1 MKTKLVTIEGKQIGI
16 VGLDEVFGEMYQS
29 RKRPDNSLKGHL
41 LSRLK
46 DFNYIPASKEAAY
59 AQVFLEEYRRFR
71 DQKEGRIKETKKKLK
86 PWRGIPR
93 EEIPWYPTIMED
105 LCDGCGVCLRFCSFG
120 VYESD
125 AKANKVRVANPFYC
139 EVGCSVCAAKC
150 EPKAIVFPP
159 LSMLD
164 MFRKR

>member
-1 MKTKLVTIEGKQIGI
+1 MKTKLITVEGKQIG
-16 VGLDEVFGEMYQS
+16 VAGLDEVFEELYLS
-29 RKRPDNSLKGHL
+29 RKKPDKNLKDYL
-41 LSRLK
+41 LGRLK
-46 DFNYIPASKEAAY
+46 ELNYIPAAKEAAY
-59 AQVFLEEYRRFR
+59 AQVFLEEYRRFC
-71 DQKEGRIKETKKKLK
+71 DQKEGRVKEPKKKLR

-93 EEIPWYPTIMED
+93 EEIPWYPTILEE

-125 AKANKVRVANPFYC
+125 EKANKVKVANPFYC
-139 EVGCSVCAAKC
+139 EVGCSICAGMCK
-150 EPKAIVFPP
+150 PKAIVFPP